1 MRNRAADVLAP
12 LLLAGGISGASLG
25 LALNRQRLVRIG
37 SLVVALGALEIARR
51 TVLQAHQA
59 SDDQL
64 ATAENTGYRRAL
76 ADFAGG
82 RLDEGTMPIPGS
94 GATSTSDNVIHLR
107 RPPEGGDADRERK
120 AQ

>member
-25 LALNRQRLVRIG
+25 LILNKKRLVWTG
-37 SLVVALGALEIARR
+37 SLVMALGALETVRR
-51 TVLQAHQA
+51 TILQAHQA

-76 ADFAGG
+76 ADVASG
-82 RLDEGTMPIPGS
+82 RLDEGTMPTPGP

-107 RPPEGGDADRERK
+107 RPPEGGGADRERK